1 MSNLLQIAKEIYS
14 YLIKNEKLALQY
26 LMMHNYNGPD
36 VMTEYKKMTDM
47 SKKLKAAIE
56 EEENKHELKC

>member
-1 MSNLLQIAKEIYS
+1 MSNLLQVAKEVHA
-14 YLIKNEKLALQY
+14 YLIKNEKLAMQY

-36 VMTEYKKMTDM
+36 VMEAYKKMTNV

-56 EEENKHELKC
+56 EEEEIINGF